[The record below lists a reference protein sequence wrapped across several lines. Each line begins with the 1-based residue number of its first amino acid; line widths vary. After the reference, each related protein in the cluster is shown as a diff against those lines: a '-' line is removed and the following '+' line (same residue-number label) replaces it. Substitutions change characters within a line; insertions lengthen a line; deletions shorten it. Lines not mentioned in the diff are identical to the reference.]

1 MLPEKYFEKD
11 KLLSKEP
18 IKANK
23 YLDVRKTEKLIE
35 INENTIANSSKTSID
50 DDDYRAYDDE
60 NYDYD
65 SESTELV
72 NATAKPV
79 ISSSNFSF

>member
-1 MLPEKYFEKD
+1 MLPEKSYFEKD

-18 IKANK
+18 IKPNK
-23 YLDVRKTEKLIE
+23 NLKAEKLIE
-35 INENTIANSSKTSID
+35 INENTIVNSSKITID
-50 DDDYRAYDDE
+50 DDDYAAYEDD

-65 SESTELV
+65 SESSELV

-79 ISSSNFSF
+79 ISTSKSF